1 MLEARPLAAKP
12 WYWWRPVDGAR
23 AKARGTEAGLVGG
36 RHSELLELRPWLGVG
51 NWALALGSGAGMP
64 AASSGGDR
72 GCARVDSPSLR
83 SADKASVDFAWDT
96 GHPLTGR

>member
-12 WYWWRPVDGAR
+12 WYWWRSVDGAR
-23 AKARGTEAGLVGG
+23 AKAWETEAGLVGG

-51 NWALALGSGAGMP
+51 KRALAPGGGAGMP
-64 AASSGGDR
+64 AASSGGGR
-72 GCARVDSPSLR
+72 ECARVGSPSPRL
-83 SADKASVDFAWDT
+83 ADKAGGGFARDT

>member
-1 MLEARPLAAKP
+1 MLEARPLA
-12 WYWWRPVDGAR
+12 

-51 NWALALGSGAGMP
+51 KGALALGSGAGMP

-83 SADKASVDFAWDT
+83 LADKASGDFARDT